1 MTLSEVLY
9 CAREHS
15 LASKDGRLIL
25 GGVLTGGREACVECG
40 PNFKPLASL
49 VAEISVEKSF
59 SIVTVCQGPTIGF
72 R

>member
-1 MTLSEVLY
+1 M
-9 CAREHS
+9 
-15 LASKDGRLIL
+15 
-25 GGVLTGGREACVECG
+25 GGVLTGGGEAFLASG